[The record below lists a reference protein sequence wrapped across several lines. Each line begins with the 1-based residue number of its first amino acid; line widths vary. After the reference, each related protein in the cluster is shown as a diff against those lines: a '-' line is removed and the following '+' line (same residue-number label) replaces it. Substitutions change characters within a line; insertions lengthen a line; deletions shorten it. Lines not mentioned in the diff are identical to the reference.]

1 MQSVGHRM
9 IYSAKKNEL
18 LILVPMCLLQ
28 KKNTNKLKNK
38 TNKKKVKSVSG
49 SCGMITFCYLCEN
62 INYKRFEGDA
72 GQCLPRE
79 TTSLCI
85 SIYT

>member
-28 KKNTNKLKNK
+28 KKKLKNK
-38 TNKKKVKSVSG
+38 TKQNKK
-49 SCGMITFCYLCEN
+49 
-62 INYKRFEGDA
+62 
-72 GQCLPRE
+72 GQICVRLMWYDHI
-79 TTSLCI
+79 LLFM
-85 SIYT
+85 

>member
-28 KKNTNKLKNK
+28 KKNYK
-38 TNKKKVKSVSG
+38 TKQNKK
-49 SCGMITFCYLCEN
+49 
-62 INYKRFEGDA
+62 
-72 GQCLPRE
+72 GQICVRLMWYDHI
-79 TTSLCI
+79 LLFM
-85 SIYT
+85 

>member
-18 LILVPMCLLQ
+18 LIIGANVSAAEFF
-28 KKNTNKLKNK
+28 LKIKQNK
-38 TNKKKVKSVSG
+38 TKKVKSVSG
-49 SCGMITFCYLCEN
+49 SCGMIAFCYLCKN

-72 GQCLPRE
+72 GQCLPRG

-85 SIYT
+85 SIFT

>member
-28 KKNTNKLKNK
+28 KFFLKIKQNK
-38 TNKKKVKSVSG
+38 TKKVKSVSG
-49 SCGMITFCYLCEN
+49 SCGMITFCYLCKN

-72 GQCLPRE
+72 GQCLPRG

-85 SIYT
+85 SIFT